1 MPVNSMLQFRKQES
15 IMEVFKSSERY
26 ECEELYRAREYN
38 HVREYVAHKEIYRS
52 AEVNIQPEGSLPK
65 ADRKKQLQSR
75 VRKKLLMAGSSFSAV
90 GAAVGAVIIIAATI
104 TAAAVLSVK
113 ETFSDITSYSIEVQ
127 FEIENKDAVE
137 LTATLKGGEKCLEY
151 QLGGQD
157 SVYFDFLEFS
167 TEYTLEIADENDKV
181 YFSQAYTTAAYRQ
194 EIFPVESGF
203 SGYSILMQFAED
215 DLTEDGYD
223 VYFDGELLDDRLSKD
238 SSSFYVDGLAPNT
251 MYDLRICDPMNG
263 HILYDENISS
273 GNVLY
278 GMPVYIN
285 AQTACYDFSF
295 NEFNGHPLA
304 VYLDNQLLDV
314 TLDEENPSFTFDLRR
329 EDQATGLPQLQFGKQ
344 CKLDIVDTQ
353 TGEHLY
359 MEDIT
364 VPDVAVINDIN
375 AEDPSLP
382 DRISRHFELIGIDYK
397 DVNLS
402 ILLNGEV
409 IESRTVQAIKQGD
422 QGRIQ
427 TEDFENLLP
436 NTQYMFR
443 FTDGQTGTVL
453 YQDYVAT
460 GGYLYMTD
468 QLSEYF
474 DSQGTKVYNVPF
486 ESQSNLYCNLPEGVS
501 HGQVEL
507 AITPVSSGAGFGYE
521 SMPEGTYGIVFMLYL
536 YDCKAG
542 EIYEVQLTTND
553 GTVLDR
559 ILIELVEEPSSE

>member
-1 MPVNSMLQFRKQES
+1 
-15 IMEVFKSSERY
+15 MEVFKSSERY

-38 HVREYVAHKEIYRS
+38 RVREYVAHKEIYRS
-52 AEVNIQPEGSLPK
+52 AEVNIHPEGSLPK
-65 ADRKKQLQSR
+65 ADRKKQMQSQL
-75 VRKKLLMAGSSFSAV
+75 RKKLLMAGSSFSAV

-137 LTATLKGGEKCLEY
+137 LTATLKGGEKRLEY

-157 SVYFDFLEFS
+157 SVYFDFLESS
-167 TEYTLEIADENDKV
+167 TEYTLEIADKDDKV

-203 SGYSILMQFAED
+203 SGYSILMQFAGE
-215 DLTEDGYD
+215 DLTEDGYN
-223 VYFDGELLDDRLSKD
+223 VCFDGELLDGRLSKD
-238 SSSFYVDGLAPNT
+238 SPYFRVNGLVPNT
-251 MYDLRICDPMNG
+251 MHDLRIYDPMNG

-295 NEFNGHPLA
+295 SEFNGHRLE
-304 VYLDNQLLDV
+304 VYLDNKLLDV
-314 TLDEENPSFTFDLRR
+314 TLDEENPVFTFDLSS
-329 EDQATGLPQLQFGKQ
+329 ENQETGLPQLQFGKQ
-344 CKLDIVDTQ
+344 CTLDIVDTQ

-382 DRISRHFELIGIDYK
+382 DSISRHFELIGVDYK
-397 DVNLS
+397 EVNLS
-402 ILLNGEV
+402 ILLNDEV

-422 QGRIQ
+422 QGGIQ

-501 HGQVEL
+501 YEQVEL
-507 AITPVSSGAGFGYE
+507 AITPVSSGAEIGWEY
-521 SMPEGTYGIVFMLYL
+521 MPEGTYGIVFMLYF

-542 EIYEVQLTTND
+542 EIYEVLLTKND

>member
-1 MPVNSMLQFRKQES
+1 
-15 IMEVFKSSERY
+15 MEVFKSSERY

-38 HVREYVAHKEIYRS
+38 RVREYVAHKETYCS

-65 ADRKKQLQSR
+65 ADRKEQQQSR

-90 GAAVGAVIIIAATI
+90 GAAVGAVIIMAATI
-104 TAAAVLSVK
+104 TAAALSVK

-137 LTATLKGGEKCLEY
+137 LTATLKGGEKRLEY
-151 QLGGQD
+151 QLGEQD
-157 SVYFDFLEFS
+157 SVYFDFLESS
-167 TEYTLEIADENDKV
+167 TEYTLEIADKDDKV

-203 SGYSILMQFAED
+203 SGYSILMQFAEE
-215 DLTEDGYD
+215 DLTEDGYN
-223 VYFDGELLDDRLSKD
+223 VCFDGELLDGRLSKD
-238 SSSFYVDGLAPNT
+238 LPYFIVDGLVPNT
-251 MYDLRICDPMNG
+251 MHDLRIYDPMNG
-263 HILYDENISS
+263 HALYDENISS

-278 GMPVYIN
+278 GIPVYIN
-285 AQTACYDFSF
+285 AEMACYDFSF
-295 NEFNGHPLA
+295 NEFNGHPLE

-364 VPDVAVINDIN
+364 VPDVAVTNHIIM
-375 AEDPSLP
+375 EDPSFP
-382 DRISRHFELIGIDYK
+382 DRISKHFELIGIDYK

-422 QGRIQ
+422 QGIIQ

-443 FTDGQTGTVL
+443 FTDEAGRVL

-468 QLSEYF
+468 QPGEYF

-486 ESQSNLYCNLPEGVS
+486 ESQSELYCNLPEGVLS
-501 HGQVEL
+501 EQVEL
-507 AITPVSSGAGFGYE
+507 VINPEWPSSGGGSIGWE
-521 SMPEGTYGIVFMLYL
+521 VNQEGTYTLYL
-536 YDCKAG
+536 SDCKAG
-542 EIYEVQLTTND
+542 EIYEVQLTKND

>member
-1 MPVNSMLQFRKQES
+1 
-15 IMEVFKSSERY
+15 MEVFKSSERY

-38 HVREYVAHKEIYRS
+38 RVREYVAHKEIYRS

-65 ADRKKQLQSR
+65 ADRKEQQQSR

-90 GAAVGAVIIIAATI
+90 GAAVVALIIIVATI
-104 TAAAVLSVK
+104 TAAALSVK
-113 ETFSDITSYSIEVQ
+113 EAFSDITSYSIEVQ

-137 LTATLKGGEKCLEY
+137 LTATLEGGEKRFEY

-157 SVYFDFLEFS
+157 SVYFDFLEAS

-181 YFSQAYTTAAYRQ
+181 YFTQAYTTAAYRQ

-223 VYFDGELLDDRLSKD
+223 VYFDGELLDGRLSKA
-238 SSSFYVDGLAPNT
+238 SPYFRVDGLAPNT
-251 MYDLRICDPMNG
+251 MHDLRICDPMNG
-263 HILYDENISS
+263 HTLYDENISS

-285 AQTACYDFSF
+285 AEMAFYDFSF
-295 NEFNGHPLA
+295 NEFNGHPLE

-364 VPDVAVINDIN
+364 VPDVAVTNYIIM
-375 AEDPSLP
+375 EDPSFP
-382 DRISRHFELIGIDYK
+382 DRISKHFELIGIDYK

-422 QGRIQ
+422 QGGIQ
-427 TEDFENLLP
+427 TADFENLLP

-443 FTDGQTGTVL
+443 FTDEAGRVL

-468 QLSEYF
+468 QSGEYF
-474 DSQGTKVYNVPF
+474 DSQGTKVYEVLPL

-501 HGQVEL
+501 YDQVVL
-507 AITPVSSGAGFGYE
+507 AITPVSSGAEIGWEY
-521 SMPEGTYGIVFMLYL
+521 MPEGTYGIVFILSL

-542 EIYEVQLTTND
+542 EIYEVQLTKND

>member
-1 MPVNSMLQFRKQES
+1 
-15 IMEVFKSSERY
+15 MEVFKSSERY

-38 HVREYVAHKEIYRS
+38 RVREYVAHKEIYRS

-65 ADRKKQLQSR
+65 ADRKKQQQSR

-137 LTATLKGGEKCLEY
+137 LTATLKGGEKRLEY

-157 SVYFDFLEFS
+157 SVYFDFLESS
-167 TEYTLEIADENDKV
+167 TEYTLEIADKDDKV

-203 SGYSILMQFAED
+203 SGYSILMQFAGE
-215 DLTEDGYD
+215 DLTEDGYN
-223 VYFDGELLDDRLSKD
+223 VCFDGELLDGRLSKD
-238 SSSFYVDGLAPNT
+238 SPYFRVNGLVPNT
-251 MYDLRICDPMNG
+251 MHDLRIYDPMNG
-263 HILYDENISS
+263 HTLYDENISS

-295 NEFNGHPLA
+295 SEFNGHPLE
-304 VYLDNQLLDV
+304 VYLDNKLLDV
-314 TLDEENPSFTFDLRR
+314 TLDEENPVFTFDLSS
-329 EDQATGLPQLQFGKQ
+329 ENQETGLPQLQFGKQ
-344 CKLDIVDTQ
+344 CTLDIVDTQ

-382 DRISRHFELIGIDYK
+382 DSISRHFELIGVDYK
-397 DVNLS
+397 EVNLS
-402 ILLNGEV
+402 ILLNDEV

-422 QGRIQ
+422 QGEIQ

-460 GGYLYMTD
+460 AGYLYMTD

-501 HGQVEL
+501 YEQVKL
-507 AITPVSSGAGFGYE
+507 AITPVSSGAEIGWEY
-521 SMPEGTYGIVFMLYL
+521 MPEGTYGIVFMLYF

-553 GTVLDR
+553 GTVIDR
-559 ILIELVEEPSSE
+559 ILIELVEGVSSR

>member
-1 MPVNSMLQFRKQES
+1 
-15 IMEVFKSSERY
+15 MEVFKSSERY

-38 HVREYVAHKEIYRS
+38 RVREYVAHKEIYRS

-65 ADRKKQLQSR
+65 ADRKEQQQSR

-90 GAAVGAVIIIAATI
+90 VAAVGAVIIMAATI
-104 TAAAVLSVK
+104 TAAALSVT

-127 FEIENKDAVE
+127 FEIENEDAVE
-137 LTATLKGGEKCLEY
+137 LTATLKGGEKRLEY

-157 SVYFDFLEFS
+157 SVYFDFLEYS
-167 TEYTLEIADENDKV
+167 TEYTLEIADKDDKV

-203 SGYSILMQFAED
+203 SGYSILMQFAEE
-215 DLTEDGYD
+215 DLTEDGYN
-223 VYFDGELLDDRLSKD
+223 VCFDGELLDGRLSKD
-238 SSSFYVDGLAPNT
+238 SPYFRVNGLVPNT
-251 MYDLRICDPMNG
+251 MHDLRIYDPMNG

-295 NEFNGHPLA
+295 SEFNGHPLE

-314 TLDEENPSFTFDLRR
+314 TLDEENPVFTFDLSS
-329 EDQATGLPQLQFGKQ
+329 ENQATGLPQLQFGKQ
-344 CKLDIVDTQ
+344 CTLDIMDTQ

-382 DRISRHFELIGIDYK
+382 DSISRHFELIGIDYK

-422 QGRIQ
+422 QGEIQ

-443 FTDGQTGTVL
+443 FTDEAGRVL

-468 QLSEYF
+468 QPGEYF
-474 DSQGTKVYNVPF
+474 DSQGTKVYEVLSL

-501 HGQVEL
+501 FGQVEL
-507 AITPVSSGAGFGYE
+507 AITPVSSGAGIGYE
-521 SMPEGTYGIVFMLYL
+521 SMPEGTYGIVFILYL

-542 EIYEVQLTTND
+542 EIYEVQLTKND

>member
-1 MPVNSMLQFRKQES
+1 
-15 IMEVFKSSERY
+15 MEVFKSSKRY
-26 ECEELYRAREYN
+26 ECEELYRGREHN
-38 HVREYVAHKEIYRS
+38 RMREYVAREETYRS

-65 ADRKKQLQSR
+65 EDRKKQLQSQL
-75 VRKKLLMAGSSFSAV
+75 RKKLLMAGSSFSAV

-104 TAAAVLSVK
+104 TAAAALSVK

-137 LTATLKGGEKCLEY
+137 LTATLKGGEKRLEY

-157 SVYFDFLEFS
+157 SVYFDFLESS
-167 TEYTLEIADENDKV
+167 TEYTLEIADKDDKV

-203 SGYSILMQFAED
+203 SGYSILMQFD
-215 DLTEDGYD
+215 GKDLTEDGYN
-223 VYFDGELLDDRLSKD
+223 VCFDGELLDGRLSKD
-238 SSSFYVDGLAPNT
+238 SPYFRVNGLVPNT
-251 MYDLRICDPMNG
+251 MHDLRIYDPMNG
-263 HILYDENISS
+263 HTLYDENISS

-295 NEFNGHPLA
+295 NEFNGHPLE

-344 CKLDIVDTQ
+344 CTLDIVDTQ

-382 DRISRHFELIGIDYK
+382 DSISRHFELIGVDYK
-397 DVNLS
+397 EVNLS
-402 ILLNGEV
+402 ILLNDEV

-422 QGRIQ
+422 QGGIQ
-427 TEDFENLLP
+427 PEDFENLLP

-443 FTDGQTGTVL
+443 FTDEAGRVL

-486 ESQSNLYCNLPEGVS
+486 ESQSELYCNLPEGVLYE
-501 HGQVEL
+501 QVE
-507 AITPVSSGAGFGYE
+507 PVINPEWPSSGGGFINWE
-521 SMPEGTYGIVFMLYL
+521 FNPEGTYGNVFTLYPSE
-536 YDCKAG
+536 CKAG

-553 GTVLDR
+553 GTVIDC
-559 ILIELVEEPSSE
+559 ILIELVEGVSSR

>member
-1 MPVNSMLQFRKQES
+1 
-15 IMEVFKSSERY
+15 MEVFKSSERY

-38 HVREYVAHKEIYRS
+38 RVREYVAHKEIYRS

-65 ADRKKQLQSR
+65 ADRKKQLQSQL
-75 VRKKLLMAGSSFSAV
+75 RKKLLMAGSSFSAV

-137 LTATLKGGEKCLEY
+137 LTATLKGGEKRLEY

-157 SVYFDFLEFS
+157 SVYFDFLESS
-167 TEYTLEIADENDKV
+167 TEYTLEIADKDDKV

-203 SGYSILMQFAED
+203 SGYSILMQFAGE
-215 DLTEDGYD
+215 DLTEDGYN
-223 VYFDGELLDDRLSKD
+223 VCFDGELLDGRLSKD
-238 SSSFYVDGLAPNT
+238 SPYFRVNGLVPNT
-251 MYDLRICDPMNG
+251 MHDLRIYDPMNG

-295 NEFNGHPLA
+295 SEFNGHPLE
-304 VYLDNQLLDV
+304 VYLGNQLLDV
-314 TLDEENPSFTFDLRR
+314 TLDEENPVFTFDLSS
-329 EDQATGLPQLQFGKQ
+329 ENKETGLPQLQFGKL
-344 CKLDIVDTQ
+344 CTLDIVDTQ

-382 DRISRHFELIGIDYK
+382 DSISRHFELIGVDYK
-397 DVNLS
+397 EVNLS

-409 IESRTVQAIKQGD
+409 IESQTVQAIKQGD
-422 QGRIQ
+422 QGGIQ
-427 TEDFENLLP
+427 TEDFKNLLP

-443 FTDGQTGTVL
+443 FTDEAGRVL

-460 GGYLYMTD
+460 GGYLYMKD
-468 QLSEYF
+468 QPGEYF
-474 DSQGTKVYNVPF
+474 DSQGTKVYEVLPL

-501 HGQVEL
+501 YEQVVL
-507 AITPVSSGAGFGYE
+507 AITPVSSGAEIGWEY
-521 SMPEGTYGIVFMLYL
+521 MPEGTYGIVFILYF

-542 EIYEVQLTTND
+542 EIYEVQLTKND

>member
-1 MPVNSMLQFRKQES
+1 
-15 IMEVFKSSERY
+15 MEVFKPSERY

-38 HVREYVAHKEIYRS
+38 RVRENVAHKDIYRS
-52 AEVNIQPEGSLPK
+52 AEVNIHPEGNLPK
-65 ADRKKQLQSR
+65 ADKKKQMQSQL
-75 VRKKLLMAGSSFSAV
+75 RKKLLMAGSSFSAV
-90 GAAVGAVIIIAATI
+90 VAAVGAAIIIAAII

-127 FEIENKDAVE
+127 FEIENEDAVE
-137 LTATLKGGEKCLEY
+137 LTATLKGGEKRLEH

-157 SVYFDFLEFS
+157 SVYFDFLEYS
-167 TEYTLEIADENDKV
+167 TKYTLEITDKDDKV
-181 YFSQAYTTAAYRQ
+181 YFSQTYTTDAYRQ

-203 SGYSILMQFAED
+203 SGYSIMMQFAGE
-215 DLTEDGYD
+215 DLTEDGYN
-223 VYFDGELLDDRLSKD
+223 VCFDGELLDDRLSKD
-238 SSSFYVDGLAPNT
+238 SSSFYVEGLAPNT

-295 NEFNGHPLA
+295 SEFNGHPLE
-304 VYLDNQLLDV
+304 VYLDNKLLDV

-344 CKLDIVDTQ
+344 CTLDIVDTQ

-382 DRISRHFELIGIDYK
+382 DSISRHFELIGVDYK

-402 ILLNGEV
+402 ILLNDEV

-422 QGRIQ
+422 QGEIQ

-443 FTDGQTGTVL
+443 FTDEAGRVL

-474 DSQGTKVYNVPF
+474 DSQGTKVYEVLLS

-501 HGQVEL
+501 QDQVEL
-507 AITPVSSGAGFGYE
+507 AITPVSSGAGIGYE

-536 YDCKAG
+536 YDCKVG
-542 EIYEVQLTTND
+542 EIYEVQLTKND

>member
-1 MPVNSMLQFRKQES
+1 
-15 IMEVFKSSERY
+15 MEVFKSSERY

-38 HVREYVAHKEIYRS
+38 RVREYVAHKEIYRS

-65 ADRKKQLQSR
+65 ADRKKQLQSQL
-75 VRKKLLMAGSSFSAV
+75 RKKLLMAGSSFSAV

-127 FEIENKDAVE
+127 FEIENEDAVE
-137 LTATLKGGEKCLEY
+137 LTATLKGGEKRLEY

-157 SVYFDFLEFS
+157 SVYFDFLEYS
-167 TEYTLEIADENDKV
+167 TEYTLEIADKDDKV

-203 SGYSILMQFAED
+203 SGYSIMMQFAEE
-215 DLTEDGYD
+215 DLTEDGYN
-223 VYFDGELLDDRLSKD
+223 VCFDGELLDGRLSKD
-238 SSSFYVDGLAPNT
+238 SPYFRVNGLVPNT
-251 MYDLRICDPMNG
+251 MHDLRIYDPMNG

-295 NEFNGHPLA
+295 SEFNGHPLE
-304 VYLDNQLLDV
+304 VYLDNKLLDV
-314 TLDEENPSFTFDLRR
+314 TLDEENPSVTFDLRR
-329 EDQATGLPQLQFGKQ
+329 EDQPQLQFGKQ

-364 VPDVAVINDIN
+364 VPDVAVTNYIIM
-375 AEDPSLP
+375 EDSSFP
-382 DRISRHFELIGIDYK
+382 DRISMQFELIGIDYK

-422 QGRIQ
+422 QGGIQ
-427 TEDFENLLP
+427 TGDFKNLLP

-460 GGYLYMTD
+460 AGYLYMMN

-486 ESQSNLYCNLPEGVS
+486 ESQSELYCNLPEGVLYE
-501 HGQVEL
+501 QVEL
-507 AITPVSSGAGFGYE
+507 VINPEWPSSGGGFIDWK
-521 SMPEGTYGIVFMLYL
+521 SNSEGTYGNGFTLYPSE
-536 YDCKAG
+536 CKAG

-553 GTVLDR
+553 GTVIDR
-559 ILIELVEEPSSE
+559 ILIELVEGVSSR

>member
-1 MPVNSMLQFRKQES
+1 
-15 IMEVFKSSERY
+15 MEVFKSSERY

-38 HVREYVAHKEIYRS
+38 RVREYVAHKEIYRS

-65 ADRKKQLQSR
+65 ADRKEQQQSR

-127 FEIENKDAVE
+127 FEIENEDAVE
-137 LTATLKGGEKCLEY
+137 LTATLKGGEKRLEY

-157 SVYFDFLEFS
+157 SVYFDFLEYS
-167 TEYTLEIADENDKV
+167 TEYTLEIADKDDKV

-203 SGYSILMQFAED
+203 SGYSILMQFAEE
-215 DLTEDGYD
+215 DLTEDGYN
-223 VYFDGELLDDRLSKD
+223 VCFDGELLDGRLSKD
-238 SSSFYVDGLAPNT
+238 SPYFRVNGLVPNT
-251 MYDLRICDPMNG
+251 MHDLRIYDPMNG
-263 HILYDENISS
+263 HTLYDENISS

-295 NEFNGHPLA
+295 SEFNGHPLA

-314 TLDEENPSFTFDLRR
+314 TLDEENPVFTFDLSS
-329 EDQATGLPQLQFGKQ
+329 ENQETGLPQLQFGKQ
-344 CKLDIVDTQ
+344 CTLDIVDTQ

-382 DRISRHFELIGIDYK
+382 DSISRHFELIGVDYK
-397 DVNLS
+397 EVNLS
-402 ILLNGEV
+402 ILLNDEV

-422 QGRIQ
+422 QGEIQ

-443 FTDGQTGTVL
+443 FTDEAGRVL

-468 QLSEYF
+468 QPGEYF
-474 DSQGTKVYNVPF
+474 DSQGTKVYEVLSL

-501 HGQVEL
+501 FGQVEL
-507 AITPVSSGAGFGYE
+507 VINPEWPSSGGGFIGWE
-521 SMPEGTYGIVFMLYL
+521 VNPEGTYGNGFTLNL
-536 YDCKAG
+536 SECKAG
-542 EIYEVQLTTND
+542 EIYEVQLTKND

>member
-1 MPVNSMLQFRKQES
+1 
-15 IMEVFKSSERY
+15 MEVFKSSERY

-38 HVREYVAHKEIYRS
+38 RVREHVAHKEIYRS
-52 AEVNIQPEGSLPK
+52 AEVNIQPEVSLPK
-65 ADRKKQLQSR
+65 ADRKKQPQSQL
-75 VRKKLLMAGSSFSAV
+75 RKKLLMAGSSFSAV
-90 GAAVGAVIIIAATI
+90 VAVVGAVIIIAATI
-104 TAAAVLSVK
+104 TAAVVLSVT

-127 FEIENKDAVE
+127 FEIENEDAVE
-137 LTATLKGGEKCLEY
+137 LTATLKGGEKRLEY

-157 SVYFDFLEFS
+157 SVYFDFLEYS
-167 TEYTLEIADENDKV
+167 TEYTLEIADKDDKV

-203 SGYSILMQFAED
+203 SGYSILMQFAEE
-215 DLTEDGYD
+215 DLTEDGYN
-223 VYFDGELLDDRLSKD
+223 VCFDGELLDGRLSKD
-238 SSSFYVDGLAPNT
+238 SPYFRVNGLAPNT
-251 MYDLRICDPMNG
+251 MHDLRIYDPMNG
-263 HILYDENISS
+263 HTLYDENISS

-295 NEFNGHPLA
+295 SEFNGHPLE

-314 TLDEENPSFTFDLRR
+314 TLDEENPVFTFDLSS
-329 EDQATGLPQLQFGKQ
+329 ENQATGLPQLQFGKQ
-344 CKLDIVDTQ
+344 CTLDIVDTQ

-382 DRISRHFELIGIDYK
+382 DSISRHFELIGIDYK

-427 TEDFENLLP
+427 TENFENLLP

-443 FTDGQTGTVL
+443 FTDEAGRVL

-468 QLSEYF
+468 QPGEYF
-474 DSQGTKVYNVPF
+474 DSQGTKVYEVLSL

-501 HGQVEL
+501 FGQVEL
-507 AITPVSSGAGFGYE
+507 AITPVSSGAGIGYE
-521 SMPEGTYGIVFMLYL
+521 SMPEGTYGIVFMLYF

-542 EIYEVQLTTND
+542 EIYEVQLTKND

>member
-1 MPVNSMLQFRKQES
+1 
-15 IMEVFKSSERY
+15 MEVFKSSERY

-38 HVREYVAHKEIYRS
+38 RVREYVAHKEIYRS
-52 AEVNIQPEGSLPK
+52 AEVNIQSEGSLPK
-65 ADRKKQLQSR
+65 ADRKKQLQSQL
-75 VRKKLLMAGSSFSAV
+75 RKKLLMAGSSFSAV
-90 GAAVGAVIIIAATI
+90 MAVVGAVIIIAATI
-104 TAAAVLSVK
+104 TAAVVLSVT

-137 LTATLKGGEKCLEY
+137 LTATLEGGEKRLEY

-157 SVYFDFLEFS
+157 SVYFDFLEYS
-167 TEYTLEIADENDKV
+167 TEYTLEIADKDDKV

-223 VYFDGELLDDRLSKD
+223 VYFDGELLDGRLSKA
-238 SSSFYVDGLAPNT
+238 SPYFRVDGLAPNT
-251 MYDLRICDPMNG
+251 MHDLRICDPMNG

-285 AQTACYDFSF
+285 AEMAFYDFSF
-295 NEFNGHPLA
+295 NEFNGHPLE

-364 VPDVAVINDIN
+364 VPDVAVTNYIIM
-375 AEDPSLP
+375 EDPSFP
-382 DRISRHFELIGIDYK
+382 DRISKHFELIGIDYK

-422 QGRIQ
+422 QGGIQ
-427 TEDFENLLP
+427 TADFENLLP

-443 FTDGQTGTVL
+443 FTDEAGRVL

-468 QLSEYF
+468 QPGEYF
-474 DSQGTKVYNVPF
+474 DSQGTKVYEVLLL

-501 HGQVEL
+501 YDQVVL
-507 AITPVSSGAGFGYE
+507 AITPVSSGAEIGWEY
-521 SMPEGTYGIVFMLYL
+521 MPQGTYGIVFMLSL

-542 EIYEVQLTTND
+542 EIYEVQLTKND

>member
-1 MPVNSMLQFRKQES
+1 
-15 IMEVFKSSERY
+15 MEVFKSSERY

-38 HVREYVAHKEIYRS
+38 RVREHVAHKEIYRS
-52 AEVNIQPEGSLPK
+52 AEVNIQPEVSLPK
-65 ADRKKQLQSR
+65 ADRKKQPQSQL
-75 VRKKLLMAGSSFSAV
+75 RKKLLMAGSSFSAV
-90 GAAVGAVIIIAATI
+90 VAVVGAVIIIAATI
-104 TAAAVLSVK
+104 TAAVVLSVT

-137 LTATLKGGEKCLEY
+137 LTATLKGGEKRLEY

-157 SVYFDFLEFS
+157 SVYFDFLEYS
-167 TEYTLEIADENDKV
+167 TEYTLEIADKDDKV

-203 SGYSILMQFAED
+203 SGYSIMMQFAGE
-215 DLTEDGYD
+215 DLTEDGYN
-223 VYFDGELLDDRLSKD
+223 VCFDGELLDGRLSKD
-238 SSSFYVDGLAPNT
+238 SPYFRVNGLVPNT
-251 MYDLRICDPMNG
+251 MHDLRIYDPMNG
-263 HILYDENISS
+263 HTLYDENISS

-295 NEFNGHPLA
+295 SEFNGHPLE

-314 TLDEENPSFTFDLRR
+314 TLDEENPVFTFDLSS
-329 EDQATGLPQLQFGKQ
+329 ENQATGLPQLQFGKQ
-344 CKLDIVDTQ
+344 CTLDIVDTQ

-382 DRISRHFELIGIDYK
+382 DSISRHFELIGVDYK
-397 DVNLS
+397 EENLS
-402 ILLNGEV
+402 ILLNDEV

-443 FTDGQTGTVL
+443 FTDEAGRVL

-468 QLSEYF
+468 QPGEYF
-474 DSQGTKVYNVPF
+474 DSQGTKVYEVLSL

-501 HGQVEL
+501 FGQVEL
-507 AITPVSSGAGFGYE
+507 AITPVSSGAGIGYE
-521 SMPEGTYGIVFMLYL
+521 SMPEGTYGIVFILYL

-542 EIYEVQLTTND
+542 EIYEVQLTKND

>member
-1 MPVNSMLQFRKQES
+1 
-15 IMEVFKSSERY
+15 MEVFKSSERY
-26 ECEELYRAREYN
+26 ECEELYRGREHN
-38 HVREYVAHKEIYRS
+38 RMREYVAREETYRS

-65 ADRKKQLQSR
+65 EDRKKQLQSQL
-75 VRKKLLMAGSSFSAV
+75 RKKLLMAGSSFSAV

-104 TAAAVLSVK
+104 TAAAALSVK

-137 LTATLKGGEKCLEY
+137 LTATLKGGEKRLEY

-157 SVYFDFLEFS
+157 SVYFDFLESS
-167 TEYTLEIADENDKV
+167 TEYTLEIADKDDKV

-203 SGYSILMQFAED
+203 SGYSILMQFD
-215 DLTEDGYD
+215 GKDLTEDGYN
-223 VYFDGELLDDRLSKD
+223 VCFDGELLDGRLSKD
-238 SSSFYVDGLAPNT
+238 SPYFRVNGLVPNT
-251 MYDLRICDPMNG
+251 MHDLRIYDPMNG
-263 HILYDENISS
+263 HTLYDENISS

-295 NEFNGHPLA
+295 NEFNGHPLE

-344 CKLDIVDTQ
+344 CTLDIVDTQ

-382 DRISRHFELIGIDYK
+382 DSISRHFELIGVDYK
-397 DVNLS
+397 EVNLS
-402 ILLNGEV
+402 ILLNDEV

-422 QGRIQ
+422 QGGIQ
-427 TEDFENLLP
+427 PEDFENLLP

-443 FTDGQTGTVL
+443 FTDEAGRVL

-486 ESQSNLYCNLPEGVS
+486 ESQSELYCNLPEGVLYE
-501 HGQVEL
+501 QVEL
-507 AITPVSSGAGFGYE
+507 VINPEWPSSGGGFINWE
-521 SMPEGTYGIVFMLYL
+521 FNPEGTYGNVFTLYPSE
-536 YDCKAG
+536 CKAG

-553 GTVLDR
+553 GTVIDC
-559 ILIELVEEPSSE
+559 ILIELVEGVSSR

>member
-1 MPVNSMLQFRKQES
+1 
-15 IMEVFKSSERY
+15 MEVFKSSERY

-38 HVREYVAHKEIYRS
+38 RVREYVAHKEIYRS

-65 ADRKKQLQSR
+65 ADRKKQLQSQL
-75 VRKKLLMAGSSFSAV
+75 RKKLLMAGSSFSAV

-137 LTATLKGGEKCLEY
+137 LTATLKGGEKRLEY

-157 SVYFDFLEFS
+157 RVYFDFLEAS

-181 YFSQAYTTAAYRQ
+181 YFTQAYTTAAYSQ

-203 SGYSILMQFAED
+203 SGYSILMQFAGE
-215 DLTEDGYD
+215 DLTEDGYN
-223 VYFDGELLDDRLSKD
+223 VCFDGELLDGRLSKD
-238 SSSFYVDGLAPNT
+238 SPYFRVNGLVPNT
-251 MYDLRICDPMNG
+251 MHDLRIYDPMNG

-295 NEFNGHPLA
+295 SEFNGHRLE

-314 TLDEENPSFTFDLRR
+314 TLDEENPVFTFDLSS
-329 EDQATGLPQLQFGKQ
+329 ENQETGLPQLQFGKQ
-344 CKLDIVDTQ
+344 CTLDIVDTQ

-364 VPDVAVINDIN
+364 VPDVAVIIM
-375 AEDPSLP
+375 EDPSFP
-382 DRISRHFELIGIDYK
+382 DRISRHFELIGVDYK
-397 DVNLS
+397 EVNLS
-402 ILLNGEV
+402 ILLNDEV

-422 QGRIQ
+422 QGEIQ
-427 TEDFENLLP
+427 PEDFENLLP

-443 FTDGQTGTVL
+443 FTDEAGRVL

-486 ESQSNLYCNLPEGVS
+486 ESQSELYCNLPEGVLYE
-501 HGQVEL
+501 QVEL
-507 AITPVSSGAGFGYE
+507 VINPEWPSSGGGFINWE
-521 SMPEGTYGIVFMLYL
+521 FNPEGTYGNVFTLYPSE
-536 YDCKAG
+536 CKAG

-553 GTVLDR
+553 GTVIDC
-559 ILIELVEEPSSE
+559 ILIELVEGVSSR

>member
-1 MPVNSMLQFRKQES
+1 
-15 IMEVFKSSERY
+15 MEVFKSSERY

-38 HVREYVAHKEIYRS
+38 RVREYVAHKEIYRS
-52 AEVNIQPEGSLPK
+52 AEVNIQSEGSLPK
-65 ADRKKQLQSR
+65 ADRKKQQQSQL
-75 VRKKLLMAGSSFSAV
+75 RKKLLMAGSSFSAV
-90 GAAVGAVIIIAATI
+90 VAVVGAVIIIAATI
-104 TAAAVLSVK
+104 TAAVVLSVT

-137 LTATLKGGEKCLEY
+137 LTATLKGGEKRLEY

-157 SVYFDFLEFS
+157 SVYFDFLEAS
-167 TEYTLEIADENDKV
+167 TEYTLEIADKDDKV

-203 SGYSILMQFAED
+203 SGYSILMQFAGE
-215 DLTEDGYD
+215 DLTEDGYN
-223 VYFDGELLDDRLSKD
+223 VCFDGELLDGRLSKD
-238 SSSFYVDGLAPNT
+238 SPYFRVNGLVPNT
-251 MYDLRICDPMNG
+251 MHDLRIYDPMNG
-263 HILYDENISS
+263 HTLYDENISS

-295 NEFNGHPLA
+295 SEFNGHPLE

-314 TLDEENPSFTFDLRR
+314 TLDEENPVFTFDLSS
-329 EDQATGLPQLQFGKQ
+329 ENQATGLSQLQFGKQ
-344 CKLDIVDTQ
+344 CTLDIVDTQ

-382 DRISRHFELIGIDYK
+382 DSISRHFELIGIDYK

-443 FTDGQTGTVL
+443 FTDEAGRVL

-468 QLSEYF
+468 QPGEYF
-474 DSQGTKVYNVPF
+474 DSQGTKVYEVLSL

-501 HGQVEL
+501 FGQVEL
-507 AITPVSSGAGFGYE
+507 AITPVSSGAGIGYE
-521 SMPEGTYGIVFMLYL
+521 SMPEGTYGIVFILYL

-542 EIYEVQLTTND
+542 EIYEVQLTKND

>member
-1 MPVNSMLQFRKQES
+1 
-15 IMEVFKSSERY
+15 MEVFKSSERY

-38 HVREYVAHKEIYRS
+38 RVREYVAHKEIYRS

-65 ADRKKQLQSR
+65 ADRKKQLQSQL
-75 VRKKLLMAGSSFSAV
+75 RKKLLMAGSSFSAV
-90 GAAVGAVIIIAATI
+90 GAAVGAVIIMAATI

-137 LTATLKGGEKCLEY
+137 LTATLKGGEKRLEC

-157 SVYFDFLEFS
+157 SVYFDFLESS
-167 TEYTLEIADENDKV
+167 TEYTLEITDKDDKV

-203 SGYSILMQFAED
+203 SGYSILMQFAEE
-215 DLTEDGYD
+215 DLTEDGYN
-223 VYFDGELLDDRLSKD
+223 VCFDGELLDGRLSKD
-238 SSSFYVDGLAPNT
+238 LPYFIVDGLVPNT
-251 MYDLRICDPMNG
+251 MHDLHIYDPMNG

-285 AQTACYDFSF
+285 AQTAFYDFSF
-295 NEFNGHPLA
+295 SEFNGHPLE
-304 VYLDNQLLDV
+304 VYLDNKLLDV
-314 TLDEENPSFTFDLRR
+314 TLDEENPVFTFDLSS
-329 EDQATGLPQLQFGKQ
+329 ENQETGLPQLQFGKQ
-344 CKLDIVDTQ
+344 CTLDIVDTQ

-382 DRISRHFELIGIDYK
+382 DSISRHFELIGVDYK
-397 DVNLS
+397 EVNLS

-409 IESRTVQAIKQGD
+409 IESRTVQVIKQGD
-422 QGRIQ
+422 QGEIQ

-443 FTDGQTGTVL
+443 FTDEAGRVL

-468 QLSEYF
+468 QPSEYF
-474 DSQGTKVYNVPF
+474 DSQGTKVYEVLPL

-501 HGQVEL
+501 YEQVEL
-507 AITPVSSGAGFGYE
+507 AITPVSSGAEIGYE
-521 SMPEGTYGIVFMLYL
+521 SMLEGTYGIVFILYF

-542 EIYEVQLTTND
+542 EIYEVQLTKND
-553 GTVLDR
+553 GTVIDR
-559 ILIELVEEPSSE
+559 ILIELVEGVSSR

>member
-1 MPVNSMLQFRKQES
+1 
-15 IMEVFKSSERY
+15 MEVFKSSERY

-38 HVREYVAHKEIYRS
+38 RVREYVAHKEIYRS

-65 ADRKKQLQSR
+65 ADRKKQQQSQL
-75 VRKKLLMAGSSFSAV
+75 RKKLLMAGSSFSAV

-104 TAAAVLSVK
+104 TAAVVLSVK

-127 FEIENKDAVE
+127 FEIENEDAVE
-137 LTATLKGGEKCLEY
+137 LTATLKGGEKRLEY

-157 SVYFDFLEFS
+157 RVYFDFLEYS

-203 SGYSILMQFAED
+203 SGYSILMQFARE
-215 DLTEDGYD
+215 DLTEDGYN
-223 VYFDGELLDDRLSKD
+223 VCFDGELLDGRLSKD
-238 SSSFYVDGLAPNT
+238 SPYFRVNGLVPNT
-251 MYDLRICDPMNG
+251 MHDLRIYDPMNG

-295 NEFNGHPLA
+295 SEFNGHPLE
-304 VYLDNQLLDV
+304 VYLDNKLLDV
-314 TLDEENPSFTFDLRR
+314 TLDEENPVFTFDLSS
-329 EDQATGLPQLQFGKQ
+329 ENQETGLPQLQFGKQ
-344 CKLDIVDTQ
+344 CTLDIVDTQ

-382 DRISRHFELIGIDYK
+382 DSISRHFELIGVDYK
-397 DVNLS
+397 EVNLS
-402 ILLNGEV
+402 ILLNDEV

-422 QGRIQ
+422 QGGIQ

-443 FTDGQTGTVL
+443 FTDEAGRVL

-486 ESQSNLYCNLPEGVS
+486 ESQSELYCNLPEGVLYE
-501 HGQVEL
+501 QVKLE
-507 AITPVSSGAGFGYE
+507 INPEWPSSGGGSIVSEFN
-521 SMPEGTYGIVFMLYL
+521 PEGTYGNVFTLYPSG
-536 YDCKAG
+536 CKAG

>member
-1 MPVNSMLQFRKQES
+1 
-15 IMEVFKSSERY
+15 MEVFKSSERY
-26 ECEELYRAREYN
+26 ECEELYRGREHN
-38 HVREYVAHKEIYRS
+38 RMREYVAREETYRS

-65 ADRKKQLQSR
+65 ADRKKQLQSQL
-75 VRKKLLMAGSSFSAV
+75 RKKLLMAGSSFSAV

-137 LTATLKGGEKCLEY
+137 LTATLKGGEKRLEY

-157 SVYFDFLEFS
+157 SVYFDFLESS

-181 YFSQAYTTAAYRQ
+181 YFTQAYTTAAYSQ

-203 SGYSILMQFAED
+203 SGYSILMQFAEE
-215 DLTEDGYD
+215 DLTEDGYN
-223 VYFDGELLDDRLSKD
+223 VCFDGELLDGRLSKD
-238 SSSFYVDGLAPNT
+238 SPYFRVNGLVPNT
-251 MYDLRICDPMNG
+251 MHDLRIYDPMNG

-295 NEFNGHPLA
+295 SEFNGHRLE

-314 TLDEENPSFTFDLRR
+314 TLDEENPVFTFDLSS
-329 EDQATGLPQLQFGKQ
+329 ENQETGLPQLQFGKQ
-344 CKLDIVDTQ
+344 CTLDIVDTQ

-364 VPDVAVINDIN
+364 VPDVAVIIM
-375 AEDPSLP
+375 EDPSFP
-382 DRISRHFELIGIDYK
+382 DRISRHFELIGVDYK
-397 DVNLS
+397 EVNLS
-402 ILLNGEV
+402 ILLNDEV

-422 QGRIQ
+422 QGEIQ
-427 TEDFENLLP
+427 PEDFENLLP

-443 FTDGQTGTVL
+443 FTDEAGRVL

-486 ESQSNLYCNLPEGVS
+486 ESQSELYCNLPEGVLYE
-501 HGQVEL
+501 QVEL
-507 AITPVSSGAGFGYE
+507 VINPEWPSSGGGFINWE
-521 SMPEGTYGIVFMLYL
+521 FNPEGTYGNVFTLYPSE
-536 YDCKAG
+536 CKAG

-553 GTVLDR
+553 GTVIDC
-559 ILIELVEEPSSE
+559 ILIELVEGVSSR

>member
-1 MPVNSMLQFRKQES
+1 
-15 IMEVFKSSERY
+15 MEVFKSSERY

-38 HVREYVAHKEIYRS
+38 RVREYVAREETYRS
-52 AEVNIQPEGSLPK
+52 AEVNIQSEGSLPK
-65 ADRKKQLQSR
+65 ADRKEQQQSR

-137 LTATLKGGEKCLEY
+137 LTATLKGGEKRLEY

-157 SVYFDFLEFS
+157 SVYFDFLESS
-167 TEYTLEIADENDKV
+167 TEYTLEIADKDDKV

-203 SGYSILMQFAED
+203 SGYSILMQFAGE
-215 DLTEDGYD
+215 DLTEDGYN
-223 VYFDGELLDDRLSKD
+223 VCFDGELLDGRLSKD
-238 SSSFYVDGLAPNT
+238 SPYFRVDGLVPNT
-251 MYDLRICDPMNG
+251 MHDLRIYDPMNG
-263 HILYDENISS
+263 HTLYDEIISS

-295 NEFNGHPLA
+295 NEFNGHPLE

-344 CKLDIVDTQ
+344 CTLDIVDTQ

-364 VPDVAVINDIN
+364 VPDVAVTNYIIMD
-375 AEDPSLP
+375 DPSFP
-382 DRISRHFELIGIDYK
+382 DRISKHFELIGIDYK

-443 FTDGQTGTVL
+443 FTDEAGRVL

-468 QLSEYF
+468 QPGEYF
-474 DSQGTKVYNVPF
+474 NSQGTKVYEVLPL
-486 ESQSNLYCNLPEGVS
+486 ELQSNLYCNLPEGVS
-501 HGQVEL
+501 YEQVKL
-507 AITPVSSGAGFGYE
+507 AITPVSSGADIGYE
-521 SMPEGTYGIVFMLYL
+521 YMPEGTYGIVFMLYL

-542 EIYEVQLTTND
+542 EIYEVQLTKND

>member
-1 MPVNSMLQFRKQES
+1 
-15 IMEVFKSSERY
+15 MEVFKSSERY

-38 HVREYVAHKEIYRS
+38 RVREYVAHKEIYRS
-52 AEVNIQPEGSLPK
+52 AEVNIQSEGSLPK
-65 ADRKKQLQSR
+65 ADRKKQQQSR

-137 LTATLKGGEKCLEY
+137 LTATLKGGEKRLEY

-157 SVYFDFLEFS
+157 SVYFDFLESS
-167 TEYTLEIADENDKV
+167 TEYTLEIADKDDKV

-203 SGYSILMQFAED
+203 SGYSILMQFAGE
-215 DLTEDGYD
+215 DLTEDGYN
-223 VYFDGELLDDRLSKD
+223 VCFDGELLDGRLSKD
-238 SSSFYVDGLAPNT
+238 SPYFRVNGLVPNT
-251 MYDLRICDPMNG
+251 MHDLRIYDPMNG
-263 HILYDENISS
+263 HTLYDENISS

-295 NEFNGHPLA
+295 SEFNGHPLE
-304 VYLDNQLLDV
+304 VYLDNKLLDV
-314 TLDEENPSFTFDLRR
+314 TLDEENPVFTFDLSS
-329 EDQATGLPQLQFGKQ
+329 ENQETGLPQLQFGKQ
-344 CKLDIVDTQ
+344 CTLDIVDTQ

-382 DRISRHFELIGIDYK
+382 DSISRHFELIGVDYK
-397 DVNLS
+397 EVNLS
-402 ILLNGEV
+402 ILLNDEV

-422 QGRIQ
+422 QGEIQ

-460 GGYLYMTD
+460 AGYLYMTD

-501 HGQVEL
+501 YEQVKL
-507 AITPVSSGAGFGYE
+507 AITPVSSGAEIGWEY
-521 SMPEGTYGIVFMLYL
+521 MPEGTYGIVFMLYF

-553 GTVLDR
+553 GTVIDR
-559 ILIELVEEPSSE
+559 ILIELVEGVSSR

>member
-1 MPVNSMLQFRKQES
+1 
-15 IMEVFKSSERY
+15 MEVFKSSERY

-38 HVREYVAHKEIYRS
+38 RVREYVAHKEIYRS

-65 ADRKKQLQSR
+65 ADRKKQLQSQL
-75 VRKKLLMAGSSFSAV
+75 RKKLLMAGSSFSAV

-104 TAAAVLSVK
+104 TAAAVLSVT

-127 FEIENKDAVE
+127 FEIENEDAVE
-137 LTATLKGGEKCLEY
+137 LTATLKGGEKRLEY

-157 SVYFDFLEFS
+157 SVYFDFLEYS
-167 TEYTLEIADENDKV
+167 TEYTLEIADKDDKV

-203 SGYSILMQFAED
+203 SGYSILMQFAEE
-215 DLTEDGYD
+215 DLTEDGYN
-223 VYFDGELLDDRLSKD
+223 VCFDGELLDGRLSKD
-238 SSSFYVDGLAPNT
+238 SPYFRVNGLVPNT
-251 MYDLRICDPMNG
+251 MHDLRIYDPMNG

-295 NEFNGHPLA
+295 SEFNGHPLE

-314 TLDEENPSFTFDLRR
+314 TLDEENPVFTFDLSS
-329 EDQATGLPQLQFGKQ
+329 ENQATGLPQLQFGKQ
-344 CKLDIVDTQ
+344 CTLDIVDTQ

-382 DRISRHFELIGIDYK
+382 DSISRHFELIGVDYK
-397 DVNLS
+397 EVNLS
-402 ILLNGEV
+402 ILLNDEV

-422 QGRIQ
+422 QGEIQ

-443 FTDGQTGTVL
+443 FTDEAGRVL

-501 HGQVEL
+501 YEQVEL
-507 AITPVSSGAGFGYE
+507 AITPVSSGAEIGYE
-521 SMPEGTYGIVFMLYL
+521 SMPEGTYGIVFMLYF

-542 EIYEVQLTTND
+542 EIYEVQLTKND

>member
-1 MPVNSMLQFRKQES
+1 
-15 IMEVFKSSERY
+15 MEVFKSSERY

-38 HVREYVAHKEIYRS
+38 RVREYVAHKEIYRS
-52 AEVNIQPEGSLPK
+52 AEVNVQPEGSLPK
-65 ADRKKQLQSR
+65 ADRKKQMQSQL
-75 VRKKLLMAGSSFSAV
+75 RKKVLMAGSSFSAV
-90 GAAVGAVIIIAATI
+90 VAAVGAVIIIAAII
-104 TAAAVLSVK
+104 TTAAVLSVK

-127 FEIENKDAVE
+127 FEIENEDAVE
-137 LTATLKGGEKCLEY
+137 LTATLKGGEKRLEC

-157 SVYFDFLEFS
+157 SVYFDFLEYS
-167 TEYTLEIADENDKV
+167 TEYTLEITDKDDKV

-203 SGYSILMQFAED
+203 SGYSIMMQFAEE
-215 DLTEDGYD
+215 DLTEDGYN
-223 VYFDGELLDDRLSKD
+223 VCFDGELLDGRLSKD
-238 SSSFYVDGLAPNT
+238 LPYFIVDGLVPNT
-251 MYDLRICDPMNG
+251 MHDLRIYDPMNG

-295 NEFNGHPLA
+295 SEFNGHRLE

-314 TLDEENPSFTFDLRR
+314 TLDEENPVFTFDLSS
-329 EDQATGLPQLQFGKQ
+329 ENQETGLPQLQFGKQ
-344 CKLDIVDTQ
+344 CTLDIVDTQ

-382 DRISRHFELIGIDYK
+382 DSISKHFELIGVDYK
-397 DVNLS
+397 EVNLS

-427 TEDFENLLP
+427 TEDFEKLLP

-443 FTDGQTGTVL
+443 FTDEAGRVL

-486 ESQSNLYCNLPEGVS
+486 ESQSELYCNLPEGVLYE
-501 HGQVEL
+501 QVKLE
-507 AITPVSSGAGFGYE
+507 INPEWPSSGGGSIEFN
-521 SMPEGTYGIVFMLYL
+521 PEGTYGNGFTLYPSG
-536 YDCKAG
+536 CKAG

-553 GTVLDR
+553 GTVIDR
-559 ILIELVEEPSSE
+559 ILIELVEGVSSR

>member
-1 MPVNSMLQFRKQES
+1 
-15 IMEVFKSSERY
+15 MEVFKSSERY

-38 HVREYVAHKEIYRS
+38 RVREYVAHKEIYRS

-65 ADRKKQLQSR
+65 ADRKEQRQSR

-137 LTATLKGGEKCLEY
+137 LTATLKGGEKRLEY

-157 SVYFDFLEFS
+157 SVYFDFLESS
-167 TEYTLEIADENDKV
+167 TEYTLEIADKDDKV

-203 SGYSILMQFAED
+203 SGYSILMQFAGE
-215 DLTEDGYD
+215 DLTEDGYN
-223 VYFDGELLDDRLSKD
+223 VCFDGELLDGRLSKD
-238 SSSFYVDGLAPNT
+238 SPYFRVNGLVPNT
-251 MYDLRICDPMNG
+251 MHDLRIYDPMNG

-295 NEFNGHPLA
+295 SEFNGHPLE

-314 TLDEENPSFTFDLRR
+314 TLDEENPVFTFDLSS
-329 EDQATGLPQLQFGKQ
+329 ENQETGLPQLQFGKQ

-382 DRISRHFELIGIDYK
+382 DSISRHFELIGIDYK

-422 QGRIQ
+422 QGGIQ

-443 FTDGQTGTVL
+443 FTDEAGRVL

-468 QLSEYF
+468 QPGEYF
-474 DSQGTKVYNVPF
+474 DSQGTKVYEVLPL

-501 HGQVEL
+501 NEQVEL

-521 SMPEGTYGIVFMLYL
+521 SMPEGTYGIVFMLYF

-542 EIYEVQLTTND
+542 EIYEVQLTKND

>member
-1 MPVNSMLQFRKQES
+1 
-15 IMEVFKSSERY
+15 MEVFKSSERY

-38 HVREYVAHKEIYRS
+38 RVREYVAHKEIYRS
-52 AEVNIQPEGSLPK
+52 AEVNIQSEGSLPK
-65 ADRKKQLQSR
+65 ADRKKQQQSR

-127 FEIENKDAVE
+127 FEIENEDAVE
-137 LTATLKGGEKCLEY
+137 LTATLKGGEKRLEY

-157 SVYFDFLEFS
+157 SVYFDFLESS
-167 TEYTLEIADENDKV
+167 TEYTLEIADKDDKV

-203 SGYSILMQFAED
+203 SGYSILMQFAGE
-215 DLTEDGYD
+215 DLTEDGYN
-223 VYFDGELLDDRLSKD
+223 VCFDGELLDGRLSKD
-238 SSSFYVDGLAPNT
+238 SPYFRVNGLAPNT
-251 MYDLRICDPMNG
+251 MYDLRIYDPMNG

-278 GMPVYIN
+278 GIPVYIN

-295 NEFNGHPLA
+295 SEFNGHPLE

-329 EDQATGLPQLQFGKQ
+329 KDQATGLPQLQFGKQ
-344 CKLDIVDTQ
+344 CTLDIVDTQ

-382 DRISRHFELIGIDYK
+382 DSIFRHFELIGVDYK
-397 DVNLS
+397 EVNLS
-402 ILLNGEV
+402 ILLNDEV

-422 QGRIQ
+422 QGGIQ
-427 TEDFENLLP
+427 TEDSENLLP

-443 FTDGQTGTVL
+443 FTDEAGRVL

-501 HGQVEL
+501 YEQVEL
-507 AITPVSSGAGFGYE
+507 AITPVSSGAEIGWEF
-521 SMPEGTYGIVFMLYL
+521 MPEGTYGIVFMLYF

-542 EIYEVQLTTND
+542 EIYEVLLTKND
-553 GTVLDR
+553 GTVIDR

>member
-1 MPVNSMLQFRKQES
+1 
-15 IMEVFKSSERY
+15 MEVFKSSERY

-38 HVREYVAHKEIYRS
+38 RVREYVAHKEIYRS

-65 ADRKKQLQSR
+65 ADRKKQLQSQL
-75 VRKKLLMAGSSFSAV
+75 RKKLLMAGSSFSAV
-90 GAAVGAVIIIAATI
+90 VAVVGAVIIIAATI
-104 TAAAVLSVK
+104 TAAVVLSVT

-127 FEIENKDAVE
+127 FEIENEDAVE
-137 LTATLKGGEKCLEY
+137 LTATLKGGEKRLEY

-157 SVYFDFLEFS
+157 SVYFDFLEAS
-167 TEYTLEIADENDKV
+167 TEYTLEIADKDDKV

-203 SGYSILMQFAED
+203 SGYSIMMQFAGE
-215 DLTEDGYD
+215 DLTEDGYN
-223 VYFDGELLDDRLSKD
+223 VCFDGKLLDGRLSKD
-238 SSSFYVDGLAPNT
+238 SPYFRVNGLVPNT
-251 MYDLRICDPMNG
+251 MHDLRIYDPMNG
-263 HILYDENISS
+263 HTLYDENISS

-295 NEFNGHPLA
+295 SEFNGHPLE

-314 TLDEENPSFTFDLRR
+314 TLDEENPVFTFDLSS
-329 EDQATGLPQLQFGKQ
+329 ENQATGLPQLQFGKQ
-344 CKLDIVDTQ
+344 CTLDIVDTQ

-364 VPDVAVINDIN
+364 VPDVAVTNYIIM
-375 AEDPSLP
+375 EDPSLP
-382 DRISRHFELIGIDYK
+382 DSISRHFELIGVDYK

-402 ILLNGEV
+402 ILLNDEV

-422 QGRIQ
+422 QGGIQ
-427 TEDFENLLP
+427 TADFENLLP

-443 FTDGQTGTVL
+443 FTDEAGRVL

-468 QLSEYF
+468 QPGEYF
-474 DSQGTKVYNVPF
+474 DSQGTKVYEVLSL

-501 HGQVEL
+501 FGQVEL
-507 AITPVSSGAGFGYE
+507 AITPVSSGAGIGYE
-521 SMPEGTYGIVFMLYL
+521 SMPEGTYGIVFILYL

-542 EIYEVQLTTND
+542 EIYEVQLTKND

>member
-1 MPVNSMLQFRKQES
+1 
-15 IMEVFKSSERY
+15 MEVFKSSERY

-38 HVREYVAHKEIYRS
+38 RVREHVAHKEIYRS
-52 AEVNIQPEGSLPK
+52 AEVNIQPEVSLPK
-65 ADRKKQLQSR
+65 ADRKKQLQSQL
-75 VRKKLLMAGSSFSAV
+75 RKKLLMAGSSFSAV

-113 ETFSDITSYSIEVQ
+113 ETFSHITSYSIEVQ

-137 LTATLKGGEKCLEY
+137 LTATLKGGEKRLEY

-157 SVYFDFLEFS
+157 SVYFDFLEAS

-181 YFSQAYTTAAYRQ
+181 YFTQAYTTAAYSQ

-223 VYFDGELLDDRLSKD
+223 VYFDGELLDGRLSKD

-251 MYDLRICDPMNG
+251 MHDLRIYDPMNG

-295 NEFNGHPLA
+295 SEFNGHPLE

-314 TLDEENPSFTFDLRR
+314 TLDEENPVFTFDLSS
-329 EDQATGLPQLQFGKQ
+329 ENQATGLPQLQFGKQ
-344 CKLDIVDTQ
+344 CTLDIVDTQ

-382 DRISRHFELIGIDYK
+382 DSISRHFELIGIDYK

-422 QGRIQ
+422 QGEIQ

-443 FTDGQTGTVL
+443 FTDEAGRVL

-468 QLSEYF
+468 QPGEYF
-474 DSQGTKVYNVPF
+474 DSQGTKVYEVLSL

-501 HGQVEL
+501 FGQVEL
-507 AITPVSSGAGFGYE
+507 AITPVSSGAGIGYE
-521 SMPEGTYGIVFMLYL
+521 SMPEGTYGIVFILYL

-542 EIYEVQLTTND
+542 EIYEVQLTKND

>member
-1 MPVNSMLQFRKQES
+1 
-15 IMEVFKSSERY
+15 MEVFKSSERY

-38 HVREYVAHKEIYRS
+38 RVREYVAHKETYRS

-65 ADRKKQLQSR
+65 ADRKEQQQSR

-90 GAAVGAVIIIAATI
+90 GAAVGAVIIMAATI
-104 TAAAVLSVK
+104 TAAALSVK

-137 LTATLKGGEKCLEY
+137 LTATLEGGEKRLEY
-151 QLGGQD
+151 QLSGQD
-157 SVYFDFLEFS
+157 SVYFDFLEAS
-167 TEYTLEIADENDKV
+167 TEYTLEIADKDDKV

-203 SGYSILMQFAED
+203 SGYSILMQFAGK
-215 DLTEDGYD
+215 DLTEDGYN
-223 VYFDGELLDDRLSKD
+223 VCFDGELLDGRLSKD
-238 SSSFYVDGLAPNT
+238 SPYFRVDGLAPNT

-285 AQTACYDFSF
+285 AQTAFYDFSF
-295 NEFNGHPLA
+295 NEFNGHPLE
-304 VYLDNQLLDV
+304 VYLDNKLLDV

-364 VPDVAVINDIN
+364 VPDVAVTNHIST
-375 AEDPSLP
+375 EDPSFP
-382 DRISRHFELIGIDYK
+382 DRISKHFELIGIDYK

-443 FTDGQTGTVL
+443 FTDEAGRVL

-468 QLSEYF
+468 QPGEYF
-474 DSQGTKVYNVPF
+474 DSRGTKVYNVPF

-501 HGQVEL
+501 YEQVEL
-507 AITPVSSGAGFGYE
+507 VINPEWPSSGGGFIGWE
-521 SMPEGTYGIVFMLYL
+521 FNPEGTYGNGFTLYPSE
-536 YDCKAG
+536 CKAG

-553 GTVLDR
+553 GTVLDC

>member
-1 MPVNSMLQFRKQES
+1 
-15 IMEVFKSSERY
+15 MEVFKSSERY

-38 HVREYVAHKEIYRS
+38 RVRENVAHKEIYRS
-52 AEVNIQPEGSLPK
+52 AEVNMHPEVSLPK
-65 ADRKKQLQSR
+65 ADRKKQMQSQL
-75 VRKKLLMAGSSFSAV
+75 RKKLLMAGSSFSAV
-90 GAAVGAVIIIAATI
+90 VAAVGAAIIIAAII

-127 FEIENKDAVE
+127 FEIENEDAVE
-137 LTATLKGGEKCLEY
+137 LTATLKGGEKRLEY

-157 SVYFDFLEFS
+157 RVYFDFLESS
-167 TEYTLEIADENDKV
+167 TEYTLEIADKYDKV

-194 EIFPVESGF
+194 EIFPVENGF
-203 SGYSILMQFAED
+203 SGYSILMQFAEE
-215 DLTEDGYD
+215 DLTEDGYN
-223 VYFDGELLDDRLSKD
+223 VCFDGELLDGRLSKD
-238 SSSFYVDGLAPNT
+238 SPYFRVDGLLPNT
-251 MYDLRICDPMNG
+251 MHDLRIYDPMNG
-263 HILYDENISS
+263 HTLYDENISS

-278 GMPVYIN
+278 GIPVYIN
-285 AQTACYDFSF
+285 AEMAFYDFSF
-295 NEFNGHPLA
+295 NEFNGHPLE
-304 VYLDNQLLDV
+304 VYLDNQLLNV
-314 TLDEENPSFTFDLRR
+314 TLDGENPSFTFDLRR

-364 VPDVAVINDIN
+364 VPDVAVTNHVIM
-375 AEDPSLP
+375 EDPSFP
-382 DRISRHFELIGIDYK
+382 DRISKHFELIGIDYK

-422 QGRIQ
+422 QGTIQ
-427 TEDFENLLP
+427 TEVFENLLP

-460 GGYLYMTD
+460 AGYLYMMNH
-468 QLSEYF
+468 LSEYF
-474 DSQGTKVYNVPF
+474 DLQGTKVYNVPF
-486 ESQSNLYCNLPEGVS
+486 ESQSELYSNLPEGVLYE
-501 HGQVEL
+501 QVEL
-507 AITPVSSGAGFGYE
+507 VINPKWSSSGGGSIGWE
-521 SMPEGTYGIVFMLYL
+521 VNLEGTFTLYP
-536 YDCKAG
+536 YECKAG

-553 GTVLDR
+553 GTGTVIDR
-559 ILIELVEEPSSE
+559 ILIEFVEGVSSR

>member
-1 MPVNSMLQFRKQES
+1 
-15 IMEVFKSSERY
+15 MEVFKSSERY

-38 HVREYVAHKEIYRS
+38 RVREYVAHKEIYRS

-137 LTATLKGGEKCLEY
+137 LTATLKGGEKRLEY

-157 SVYFDFLEFS
+157 SVYFDFLESS
-167 TEYTLEIADENDKV
+167 TEYTLEIADKDDKV

-203 SGYSILMQFAED
+203 SGYSILMQFAGE
-215 DLTEDGYD
+215 DLTEDGYN
-223 VYFDGELLDDRLSKD
+223 VCFDGELLDGRLSKD
-238 SSSFYVDGLAPNT
+238 SPYFRVNGLVPNT
-251 MYDLRICDPMNG
+251 MHDLRIYDPMNG
-263 HILYDENISS
+263 HTLYDENISS

-295 NEFNGHPLA
+295 SEFNGHPLE

-314 TLDEENPSFTFDLRR
+314 TLDEENPVFTFDLSS
-329 EDQATGLPQLQFGKQ
+329 ENQETGLPQLQFGKQ
-344 CKLDIVDTQ
+344 CTLDIVDTQ

-382 DRISRHFELIGIDYK
+382 DSISRHFELIGVDYK
-397 DVNLS
+397 EVNLS
-402 ILLNGEV
+402 ILLNDEV

-422 QGRIQ
+422 QGGIQ

-474 DSQGTKVYNVPF
+474 DSQGTKVYNVPL

-501 HGQVEL
+501 YEQVVL
-507 AITPVSSGAGFGYE
+507 AITPVSSGAEIGWE
-521 SMPEGTYGIVFMLYL
+521 SMPEGTYGIVFMLYF

-542 EIYEVQLTTND
+542 EIYEVQLTKND
-553 GTVLDR
+553 GTVIDR
-559 ILIELVEEPSSE
+559 ILIELVEGVSSR

>member
-1 MPVNSMLQFRKQES
+1 
-15 IMEVFKSSERY
+15 MEVFKSSERY

-38 HVREYVAHKEIYRS
+38 RVREHVAHKEIYRS
-52 AEVNIQPEGSLPK
+52 AEVNIQPEVSLPK
-65 ADRKKQLQSR
+65 ADRKKQPQSQL
-75 VRKKLLMAGSSFSAV
+75 RKKLLMAGSSFSAV
-90 GAAVGAVIIIAATI
+90 VAVVGAVIIIAATI
-104 TAAAVLSVK
+104 TAAVVLSVT

-127 FEIENKDAVE
+127 FEIENEDAVE
-137 LTATLKGGEKCLEY
+137 LTATLKGGEKRLEY

-157 SVYFDFLEFS
+157 SVYFDFLEYS
-167 TEYTLEIADENDKV
+167 TEYTLEIADKDDKV

-203 SGYSILMQFAED
+203 SGYSIMMQFAEE
-215 DLTEDGYD
+215 DLTEDGYN
-223 VYFDGELLDDRLSKD
+223 VCFDGELLDGRLSKD
-238 SSSFYVDGLAPNT
+238 SPYFRVNGLVPNT
-251 MYDLRICDPMNG
+251 MHDLRIYDPMNG

-295 NEFNGHPLA
+295 SEFNGHPLE

-314 TLDEENPSFTFDLRR
+314 TLDEENPVFTFDLSS
-329 EDQATGLPQLQFGKQ
+329 ENQATGLPQLQFGKQ
-344 CKLDIVDTQ
+344 CTLDIVDTQ

-382 DRISRHFELIGIDYK
+382 DSIFRHFELIGIDYK

-427 TEDFENLLP
+427 TENFENLLP

-443 FTDGQTGTVL
+443 FTDEAGRVL

-468 QLSEYF
+468 QPGEYF
-474 DSQGTKVYNVPF
+474 DSQGTKVYEVLSL

-501 HGQVEL
+501 FGQVEL
-507 AITPVSSGAGFGYE
+507 AITPVSSGAGIGYE
-521 SMPEGTYGIVFMLYL
+521 SMPEGTYGIVFILYL

-542 EIYEVQLTTND
+542 EIYEVQLTKND

>member
-1 MPVNSMLQFRKQES
+1 
-15 IMEVFKSSERY
+15 MEVFKSSERY

-38 HVREYVAHKEIYRS
+38 RVREHVAHKEIYRS
-52 AEVNIQPEGSLPK
+52 AEVNIQPEVSLPK
-65 ADRKKQLQSR
+65 ADRKKQQQSQL
-75 VRKKLLMAGSSFSAV
+75 RKKLLMAGSSFSAV
-90 GAAVGAVIIIAATI
+90 VAVVGAVIIIAATI
-104 TAAAVLSVK
+104 TAAVVLSVT

-137 LTATLKGGEKCLEY
+137 LTATLKGGEKRLEY

-157 SVYFDFLEFS
+157 SVYFDFLEAS
-167 TEYTLEIADENDKV
+167 TEYTLEIADKDDKV

-203 SGYSILMQFAED
+203 SGYSILMQFAGK
-215 DLTEDGYD
+215 DLTEDGYN
-223 VYFDGELLDDRLSKD
+223 VCFDGELLDGRLSKD
-238 SSSFYVDGLAPNT
+238 SPYFRVNGLVPNT
-251 MYDLRICDPMNG
+251 MHDLRIYDPMNG

-295 NEFNGHPLA
+295 SEFNGHPLE

-314 TLDEENPSFTFDLRR
+314 TLDEENPVFTFDLSS
-329 EDQATGLPQLQFGKQ
+329 ENQATGLPQLQFGKQ
-344 CKLDIVDTQ
+344 CTFDIVDTQ

-382 DRISRHFELIGIDYK
+382 DSISRHFELIGIDYK

-427 TEDFENLLP
+427 TENFENLLP

-443 FTDGQTGTVL
+443 FTDEAGRVL

-468 QLSEYF
+468 QPGEYF
-474 DSQGTKVYNVPF
+474 DSQGTKVYEVLSL

-501 HGQVEL
+501 FGQVEL
-507 AITPVSSGAGFGYE
+507 AITPVSSGAGIGYE
-521 SMPEGTYGIVFMLYL
+521 SMPEGTYGIVFILYL

-542 EIYEVQLTTND
+542 EIYEVQLTKND